1 MNLELVIKKTALC
14 LAAAQAEKFL
24 IYSGAWSCCFEERRA
39 LVILLFITMN
49 VVPQKQKEMTQ
60 TLLSMIEPTA
70 REKGCLSYDV
80 FCDMEDKNVLSV
92 LEAWENREYLEHHL
106 SSDRFGVLLG
116 TQSLL
121 NEPLKIQIHTV
132 SHSEEM
138 AAIRA
143 ARDNK
148 I

>member
-1 MNLELVIKKTALC
+1 M
-14 LAAAQAEKFL
+14 
-24 IYSGAWSCCFEERRA
+24 
-39 LVILLFITMN
+39 ILLFITMN